1 MRKLISL
8 LIPAMVM
15 AAFTVT
21 GCTVKVQ
28 SNEPREPKPKKEK
41 PEPKPEPKKVK
52 PKLSLKA
59 LKKVGNELEL
69 PQPLP
74 FKSGSAE
81 PDIEGGFE
89 EVMEEVLKYM
99 NANPDVTLLRIEGHT
114 DSDGPDDK
122 NLELSK
128 QRAATA
134 TMWLVN
140 KNIACKRLMPV
151 GFGEER
157 PLVANDTPENKAKNR
172 RVSFFEATVK
182 NKPVTDDKG
191 KVVPIDNGGKVAVD
205 PCNPA
210 VIK

>member
-8 LIPAMVM
+8 LVPAMVM

-41 PEPKPEPKKVK
+41 PEPKPEAKKRPKIN
-52 PKLSLKA
+52 LKA

-69 PQPLP
+69 PAPLP
-74 FKSGSAE
+74 FKTGSAE
-81 PDIEGGFE
+81 PDIEGGFD
-89 EVMEEVLKYM
+89 EVMEEVRKYM
-99 NANPDVTLLRIEGHT
+99 VANPDVTLLRIEGHT
-114 DSDGPDDK
+114 DSDGPDDM
-122 NLELSK
+122 NMELSK
-128 QRAATA
+128 ARATTA

-140 KNIACKRLMPV
+140 KSIACKRLMPV

-157 PLVANDTPENKAKNR
+157 PLAANDSPENKAKNR

-191 KVVPIDNGGKVAVD
+191 KVIPLDNGGKVAVD

-210 VIK
+210 VSK

>member
-8 LIPAMVM
+8 LVPAMVM

-41 PEPKPEPKKVK
+41 PEPKPEAKKRPKIN
-52 PKLSLKA
+52 LKA

-69 PQPLP
+69 PAPLP
-74 FKSGSAE
+74 FKTGSAE
-81 PDIEGGFE
+81 PDIEGGFD
-89 EVMEEVLKYM
+89 EVMEEVRKYM
-99 NANPDVTLLRIEGHT
+99 VANPDVTLLRIEGHT
-114 DSDGPDDK
+114 DSDGPDDM
-122 NLELSK
+122 NMELSK
-128 QRAATA
+128 ARAATA

-140 KNIACKRLMPV
+140 KSIACKRLLPV

-157 PLVANDTPENKAKNR
+157 PLAANDTPENKAKNR
-172 RVSFFEATVK
+172 RVSFFEASVK
-182 NKPVTDDKG
+182 NKQVTDDKG
-191 KVVPIDNGGKVAVD
+191 KAIPLDNGGKVAVD

-210 VIK
+210 VSK